1 MNRLRGMRA
10 YLAGAMDR
18 VADGGVGWRRAIG
31 GWLHFRGVEVYDP
44 CDKPIDIGIED
55 FENRN
60 QRHQWKATGN
70 YDAIASDMR
79 TIRGVDLRM
88 VDVVD
93 FLVINLDLDV
103 HACGTYEELFLANRE
118 KKPCII
124 RCEQGKSKIPDWLFG
139 VLPHEMMFSTWAE
152 VHQYLVYVDSS
163 PKVNSHKRWYFFDHL
178 KARQQM
184 ANSLITQYAEIVSC
198 HGPDSR
204 EALDFKH
211 QHHDC
216 RPFFERS
223 KIIDSNW
230 RTLKEHGQYDPS

>member
-55 FENRN
+55 FENRS
-60 QRHQWKATGN
+60 QRSQWKAGGN
-70 YDAIASDMR
+70 YQAIAADMR
-79 TIRGVDLRM
+79 IIRSVDLRM

-93 FLVINLDLDV
+93 FLVVNLDMNV

-118 KKPCII
+118 KKPCIL
-124 RCEQGKSKIPDWLFG
+124 RCEQGKAKIPDWLFG
-139 VLPHEMMFSTWAE
+139 VFPHEMMFSTWPE
-152 VHQYLVYVDSS
+152 VHQYLVYVDESIE
-163 PKVNSHKRWYFFDHL
+163 PETHKRWYFFDHH

-184 ANSLITQYAEIVSC
+184 GNSLIEQYIRIL
-198 HGPDSR
+198 HQFGPDSR

-211 QHHDC
+211 QHRDC
-216 RPFFERS
+216 TPFFERS
-223 KIIDSNW
+223 KIMDLNW
-230 RTLKEHGQYDPS
+230 RKHDPGR